1 MLHRLAVLL
10 SAATLLMSGL
20 TPANAGT
27 YLIDKDNSQIAF
39 VWERV
44 GLTRQIGRFTD
55 FSGTVDFEPETPEN
69 ASVDVTIRAASV
81 QTNVAAFDRN
91 LRSPDFFDAASYP
104 VITFKSTGIAK
115 TGEKTGELT
124 GDLTILGITKP
135 VTLEVTWVSS
145 GIHPFGKMNAA
156 YRDKT
161 VSVFSARGT
170 VKRSEWG
177 LTRVLPYIADEIT
190 LLIEAEM
197 IKK

>member
-1 MLHRLAVLL
+1 MLHRLVVWLFAAAVLI
-10 SAATLLMSGL
+10 SGL
-20 TPANAGT
+20 APASAGT

-55 FSGTVDFEPETPEN
+55 FSGTVEFEPETPEG

-91 LRSPDFFDAASYP
+91 LRSPDFFDAASFP
-104 VITFKSTGIAK
+104 VMTFKSTGIVK

-124 GDLTILGITKP
+124 GDLTILGVTKP

-156 YRDKT
+156 YRDKM

-170 VKRSEWG
+170 VKRSDWG
-177 LTRVLPYIADEIT
+177 LTRVLPYVADEIT

>member
-1 MLHRLAVLL
+1 MLHRLAAL
-10 SAATLLMSGL
+10 LLMPLVL
-20 TPANAGT
+20 TIGVTAANAGT

-55 FSGTVDFEPETPEN
+55 FSGTVAFEPETPD
-69 ASVDVTIRAASV
+69 SSTVDVTIRSASV

-104 VITFKSTGIAK
+104 VITFKSTGITK
-115 TGEKTGELT
+115 TGDKTGELT

-156 YRDKT
+156 YRDKI

-170 VKRSEWG
+170 VKRSDWG
-177 LTRVLPYIADEIT
+177 LTRVLPYVADEIT
-190 LLIEAEM
+190 LLIEAEL